1 MLSYAYV
8 YIIDLEF
15 EDMDF
20 SVIGM
25 RGNAS
30 FETIVEHFTSM
41 GGEVVLL
48 DPDYVYGRDMIE
60 SAAEHAVRAF
70 EHGMNRSK
78 TILTETIIYAASER
92 QISKALSRMKPKEGR
107 MDYVALLID
116 IPDPKLD
123 EIGMTRDD
131 SLIEGTPEKAE
142 RLGLI
147 NEMGIPCEDIA
158 LERVALIDLAKY

>member
-1 MLSYAYV
+1 
-8 YIIDLEF
+8 
-15 EDMDF
+15 
-20 SVIGM
+20 
-25 RGNAS
+25 
-30 FETIVEHFTSM
+30 
-41 GGEVVLL
+41 
-48 DPDYVYGRDMIE
+48 MI
-60 SAAEHAVRAF
+60 EHAVRAF

-147 NEMGIPCEDIA
+147 NEMGIPCEDLA
-158 LERVALIDLAKY
+158 LERVALLDLAKY